1 MKKSLQ
7 IFLVSILFIGA
18 LLTPVFAVGDNTI
31 RENIGE
37 NISLRCDNITNR
49 IELIILKYNNNKDRH
64 IERYKNISQTLSE
77 LITTLESNGYDVK
90 QLQEDVDQLNVYIKE
105 FTTEYSKFIEQL
117 ELSQE
122 YACANS
128 EGDFRRTVENARS
141 YLLQAR
147 ETALDIRI
155 LINDEIRTDLE
166 DLKN

>member
-1 MKKSLQ
+1 MKKALQ
-7 IFLVSILFIGA
+7 IFLISMLSIGA
-18 LLTPVFAVGDNTI
+18 LLTPVFAVGDNTF
-31 RENIGE
+31 RENIEE

-64 IERYKNISQTLSE
+64 IERYQNISETLSE

-105 FTTEYSKFIEQL
+105 FSTEYSNFVEQL

>member
-1 MKKSLQ
+1 MKKALQ
-7 IFLVSILFIGA
+7 IFLISMLSIGA
-18 LLTPVFAVGDNTI
+18 LLTPVFAVGDNTF
-31 RENIGE
+31 RENIEE

-64 IERYKNISQTLSE
+64 IERYQNISKTLSE

-105 FTTEYSKFIEQL
+105 FSTEYSNFVEQL

>member
-1 MKKSLQ
+1 MKKTIQ
-7 IFLVSILFIGA
+7 IFLVSILSIGA
-18 LLTPVFAVGDNTI
+18 LLTPVFAVGDNTV
-31 RENIGE
+31 RENIKE
-37 NISLRCDNITNR
+37 NISVRCENITNR
-49 IELIILKYNNNKDRH
+49 IELIVLKYNNNRDRH
-64 IERYKNISQTLSE
+64 IERYENISQTLSE

-105 FTTEYSKFIEQL
+105 FSTDYSNFIEQL

-155 LINDEIRTDLE
+155 LINDEIRADLE